1 MQQSVNGWS
10 AQNHKIPKK
19 DSKQTANH
27 VKVYCTSIQELSE
40 CFRCDILALT
50 CFISWWSRALWSG
63 YHLWIFK
70 VNTTPQ
76 CGPWSKNHMKLV

>member
-40 CFRCDILALT
+40 CFRCDIFSGTNMFHFLT
-50 CFISWWSRALWSG
+50 EQSSLIRLPSVNLESRHNSTMWAM
-63 YHLWIFK
+63 
-70 VNTTPQ
+70 V
-76 CGPWSKNHMKLV
+76 